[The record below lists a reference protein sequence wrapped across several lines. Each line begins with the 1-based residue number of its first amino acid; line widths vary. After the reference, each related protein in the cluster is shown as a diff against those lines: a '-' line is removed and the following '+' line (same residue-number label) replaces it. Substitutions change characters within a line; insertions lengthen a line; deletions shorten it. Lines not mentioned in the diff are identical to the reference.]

1 MSCAGVTLRGFRRGE
16 PCGSP
21 GQYAYRGKMYCA
33 QHRTIAAAS
42 PGEFKL
48 AQAALFKRLGK
59 EVYKAMQAAK
69 QVDAFPEK
77 SEAEHEI
84 DRSYGIRL

>member
-1 MSCAGVTLRGFRRGE
+1 VSCAGVTLRGYRRGE
-16 PCGSP
+16 PCGTP

-59 EVYKAMQAAK
+59 EAYKAMQAKA
-69 QVDAFPEK
+69 QLDAFDSQSSGEAK
-77 SEAEHEI
+77 S
-84 DRSYGIRL
+84 